1 MEINKT
7 HLEKLAKIAGFPGDP
22 ITFEDSINTKKYIR
36 EKLQEEEES
45 PPVFA
50 IAKMRTGEEIV
61 FSYNCDFEKAA
72 KFLQEV
78 TKEKIDSVTTI
89 KKEFIDKN
97 DLYIN
102 IIKS

>member
-22 ITFEDSINTKKYIR
+22 ITFEESINTKKYIR
-36 EKLQEEEES
+36 EKLQEEES